1 MLGLSGLQRAG
12 YNSLSFSFSDL
23 GLTTASDFEI
33 KKRKEKKKKHNET
46 QNLEL
51 LQQLTPD
58 FSITECKVKFSSEGK
73 G

>member
-33 KKRKEKKKKHNET
+33 KKGKKKKKHNET

>member
-12 YNSLSFSFSDL
+12 YNSLNFSFSVL

-33 KKRKEKKKKHNET
+33 KKKRKKKHNET

-51 LQQLTPD
+51 LQQFTLD
-58 FSITECKVKFSSEGK
+58 FSIIKYKI
-73 G
+73 